1 MCYNR
6 NVSVNLNCADDIGM
20 LRYTNIRR
28 LRQKGALIMKKFL
41 RTVFLIV
48 IIFSALISVRYAID
62 LYRTKYVPRYL
73 KGNAC

>member
-1 MCYNR
+1 
-6 NVSVNLNCADDIGM
+6 
-20 LRYTNIRR
+20 
-28 LRQKGALIMKKFL
+28 MKKFL